1 MDLSEVSIVK
11 NEEEKYRNPDSKVSS
26 GLCEKAKG
34 DLTGGALALF
44 HKLGLGRPLG
54 RPWHPAGNKKIGR
67 SLWI

>member
-44 HKLGLGRPLG
+44 HKLGLGRPLWVVHG
-54 RPWHPAGNKKIGR
+54 IRRGTR
-67 SLWI
+67 R